1 MNEQQKKTLNRLA
14 FCTNLPSPPGVAVRI
29 LELGQNP
36 DTTLDDVAKNV
47 GLDAAISA
55 KIIRFANSP
64 LYARRRK
71 ADNIRQA
78 IALFGL
84 NGTLT
89 MALSFSVLS
98 HLPQQGTQ
106 GLDYP
111 FFWRRAFT
119 TAICSQ
125 KLAESCGVER
135 HDELFLAG
143 LLQDIG
149 MLALDQVDEALYQQ
163 VNSHQ
168 YDHRFLQDYEH
179 QKIAMDHATAGAWFL
194 EHWHFPRTLIQAVA
208 GSHDP
213 ESESIS
219 EDHRQTAAI
228 MACASDMADY
238 LCAEDSPREAI
249 QFALKCRQLLG
260 LEPEHLA
267 PLIDD
272 ITGNVREMADLYEID
287 MGNTAYMEAIAEQA
301 KETLMLRNLQAIQE
315 TTELKKTADTLKH
328 RARELEE
335 ENRRDGL
342 TGLFNRTH
350 FERTI
355 AEEFKCSE
363 SQGWPLTLAFID
375 IDHFKLVND
384 NHGHQTGD
392 QVLRHVANQLILH
405 TRGSDI
411 VARYGGEEFVV
422 LMPGT
427 NSEGARIVCQRI
439 LISLR
444 KNGYQ
449 QDDAA
454 PIVATVSIGI
464 AVHGE
469 SSDYHDPEKLIRAA
483 DKAVYS
489 AKLAGRDRIEFF
501 HSDPLP
507 DN

>member
-1 MNEQQKKTLNRLA
+1 MNKQQKTLDRLA

-47 GLDAAISA
+47 SLDAAISA

-89 MALSFSVLS
+89 MALSFSILS
-98 HLPQQGTQ
+98 HLPQQGSQ

-125 KLAESCGVER
+125 KLAEACAVER

-149 MLALDQVDEALYQQ
+149 MLALDQVDESLYQQ
-163 VNSHQ
+163 VNAHQ
-168 YDHRFLQDYEH
+168 YDHRLLQDYER
-179 QKIAMDHATAGAWFL
+179 QSIAMDHAATGAWLL
-194 EHWHFPRTLIQAVA
+194 EHWHFPSTLIQAVA
-208 GSHDP
+208 GSHNP
-213 ESESIS
+213 EASDIATE
-219 EDHRQTAAI
+219 HRQTAAI
-228 MACASDMADY
+228 MACASDMAEH
-238 LCAEDSPREAI
+238 LCYQDCTREAA
-249 QFALKCRQLLG
+249 QFASKCRHLLG
-260 LEPEHLA
+260 LEPEPLA
-267 PLIDD
+267 PLVAGIADD
-272 ITGNVREMADLYEID
+272 VQEMADLYEID
-287 MGNTAYMEAIAEQA
+287 MGNTAYMEAIAERA
-301 KETLMLRNLQAIQE
+301 KETLMLRNLNTIQE
-315 TTELKKTADTLKH
+315 TMELKKTADTLKH

-342 TGLFNRTH
+342 TGLFNRSH
-350 FERTI
+350 FKRSITD
-355 AEEFKCSE
+355 EFACAE

-375 IDHFKLVND
+375 IDHFKQVND
-384 NHGHQTGD
+384 NYGHQTGD
-392 QVLRHVANQLILH
+392 QVLRHVAGQLILH

-411 VARYGGEEFVV
+411 VARYGGEEFVI

-427 NSEGARIVCQRI
+427 NSEGAWIVCQRI

-444 KNGYQ
+444 ENGYQ
-449 QDDAA
+449 RNGAA
-454 PIVATVSIGI
+454 AIMATVSIGI

-469 SSDYHDPEKLIRAA
+469 SSDYQDPEKLIRAA

-489 AKLAGRDRIEFF
+489 AKLAGRDQIEFF
-501 HSDPLP
+501 HSDPEP
-507 DN
+507 E